1 MTAVHRRTILRTMLG
16 SAAAVPVTSLI
27 PGPAKSQ
34 PLAFGAG
41 FNLAEASDLLYMCDQ
56 LYSPPDGVPTPAG
69 FTQRW
74 GSAPIFEPVFAF
86 PPLDELWSLWQNN
99 SVPSTYAIIVRGT
112 VGTSVGSVLEDLLSF
127 LVQATGSIEVAGV
140 TIPYKFAADPKAS
153 VHAGF
158 VLGTLLLLKVP
169 LFGILAQ
176 LATRVPPGS
185 NIYIAG
191 HSQGAAV
198 ATLLSSYLF
207 YDADLKN
214 NNYSYKSY
222 AFAQPKPGDDHYDT
236 DFGSLFCNKGFAFR
250 LTNSL
255 DFIPQLP
262 FTWEIPTDLNIT
274 ILLSQA
280 GPESSLLS
288 TMSAQQSLAVKST
301 VEKSKARLQST
312 AQALARTQ
320 NPTAAASA
328 SFTIPVVDSLY
339 FVAAATETALIGTPC
354 TGPQCDFLYQHHT
367 TTYNTLMQQQLNS

>member
-16 SAAAVPVTSLI
+16 SAAAVPAVSLI
-27 PGPAKSQ
+27 PDLAKSQ
-34 PLAFGAG
+34 QPAFGAG

-56 LYSPPDGVPTPAG
+56 LYSPPDGVPMPAG

-74 GSAPIFEPVFAF
+74 GSAPLFEPVIAF

-99 SVPSTYAIIVRGT
+99 SVPSTYAIIARGT
-112 VGTSVGSVLEDLLSF
+112 VGTSIGSVLEDLLSF
-127 LVQATGSIEVAGV
+127 LVQATGSVEVAGI
-140 TIPYKFAADPKAS
+140 TIPYKFAADPNAS

-169 LFGILAQ
+169 VLGILAQ

-185 NIYIAG
+185 NVYIAG

-198 ATLLSSYLF
+198 AALLSSYLY
-207 YDADLKN
+207 YDEDLKK
-214 NNYSYKSY
+214 NNYSYKTY
-222 AFAQPKPGDDHYDT
+222 QFAQPKPGDDHYDT
-236 DFGSLFCNKGFAFR
+236 DFGSVFCNKGLAFR

-274 ILLSQA
+274 ILASQA
-280 GPESSLLS
+280 GLDSSLLA
-288 TMSAQQSLAVKST
+288 TMSAQQRVAVEST
-301 VEKSKARLQST
+301 VEKSKAHLQST

-320 NPTAAASA
+320 NSAVAVSA

-339 FVAAATETALIGTPC
+339 FVAAATEIALIGTPC
-354 TGPQCDFLYQHHT
+354 TGAKCDFLYQHHT
-367 TTYNTLMQQQLNS
+367 TTYNTLMQQQLSG